1 MFGARRAF
9 DMCMAIGGQRVFVPA
24 SGKHTR
30 KGQLH
35 RAVTRKE
42 ARRLTDDYGGMNIK
56 FPIAREFC
64 ISFLYWVEARNSP
77 EIARLLR
84 ISTDA
89 VDRNIARAHP
99 LLSGLPIVKKE
110 DRARVRKEQAQRVH
124 LKKQTVFEQLGL
136 SPEDVQR
143 YNSQTT
149 EHFA

>member
-1 MFGARRAF
+1 M
-9 DMCMAIGGQRVFVPA
+9 
-24 SGKHTR
+24 
-30 KGQLH
+30 H

-77 EIARLLR
+77 EIAQLLR
-84 ISTDA
+84 VSTNT
-89 VDRNIARAHP
+89 VERNIARPHP
-99 LLSGLPIVKKE
+99 MLAGLQIVKKE
-110 DRARVRKEQAQRVH
+110 NRARIRKERAQRVH
-124 LKKQTVFEQLGL
+124 LKKQTIFEQLGL